1 MKLIIIIMAS
11 VMVLVFIKGS
21 VIGPVMRSVMELV
34 LWVIVWSVI
43 GPMAGHGVSHED
55 ISWDWKIL
63 LPKVL
68 ISMGYIRFTTK
79 VRNMPLKE

>member
-1 MKLIIIIMAS
+1 MHETHHHNHSLIH
-11 VMVLVFIKGS
+11 
-21 VIGPVMRSVMELV
+21 GPGHHQGISHR
-34 LWVIVWSVI
+34 
-43 GPMAGHGVSHED
+43 AGHEIGDVVGREVGDED

>member
-1 MKLIIIIMAS
+1 MHETHHHNHGL
-11 VMVLVFIKGS
+11 GH
-21 VIGPVMRSVMELV
+21 GPGHHQGISHR
-34 LWVIVWSVI
+34 
-43 GPMAGHGVSHED
+43 AGHEIGDVVGREVGDED

-68 ISMGYIRFTTK
+68 ISMGYVRFATK